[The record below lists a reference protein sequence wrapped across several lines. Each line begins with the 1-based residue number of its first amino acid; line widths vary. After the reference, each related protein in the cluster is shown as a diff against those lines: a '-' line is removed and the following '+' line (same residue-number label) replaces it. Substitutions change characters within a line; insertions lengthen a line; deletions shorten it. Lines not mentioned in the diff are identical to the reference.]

1 MKYPIGIQEFDKIR
15 EGGYVY
21 VDKTRQVF
29 SLTHEGGVYFLGRPR
44 RFGKSLLIST
54 LENYYLGKKELF
66 EGLDIYDLETEWKTY
81 PVFRIDFG
89 QGNYA
94 DSGNLDQVL
103 NMYLSKWEKAYH
115 VANTAD
121 TTSYSLGWATYWR
134 PPTC

>member
-54 LENYYLGKKELF
+54 LEN
-66 EGLDIYDLETEWKTY
+66 
-81 PVFRIDFG
+81 
-89 QGNYA
+89 
-94 DSGNLDQVL
+94 
-103 NMYLSKWEKAYH
+103 
-115 VANTAD
+115 
-121 TTSYSLGWATYWR
+121 
-134 PPTC
+134 